1 MNTTSLATL
10 LLTLVLGGQQVVSAL
25 SYPEVLFVLDA
36 SGSMQ
41 ETAGSVT
48 KMVAAKQVMQRIVP
62 ELHPQVRVGLV
73 AYGHR
78 QKGDCA
84 DIEVLL
90 PAGSTDRNALLE
102 KVQALEPRG
111 LTPISDALSMSIDLL
126 KLKEIETT
134 IVLVS
139 DGKETCHAD
148 PCQVVRKLK
157 ATGIKFVLHV
167 VGFQVDQQAR
177 QQLEC
182 LAGEGGG
189 QYLHAS
195 DPAGLQDALKNIEKQ
210 IEVAVKAAESES
222 VPVRTGVGRIVF
234 TQPEQTVRSMDGLQ
248 IVRIKDEKTI
258 KTTGRLATTSNHP
271 LMDGAYQVHYTFA
284 QPNFGKPVQVLLG
297 KVDIRRGTDTRI
309 ELGGIEF
316 NIDKT
321 LEKNAPVSQVL
332 INDSGSKQIAAV
344 ANDNANGGYNFK
356 AKALLPGLYDV
367 SIRYTRSL
375 KGVPPTV
382 VARQVSVSA
391 GQCTLVTLDSGIRIK
406 QASTTH
412 VTGWDLIPVPSDLET
427 LSNADAA
434 DAAVATGATVQPRRG
449 RDNQY
454 PLWAAFVVPPGHY
467 RLQLHIRGMT
477 EPLVLEEKLQIK
489 PGQLIEYD
497 AGL

>member
-1 MNTTSLATL
+1 MKITPSACVF
-10 LLTLVLGGQQVVSAL
+10 LTLVLGGHQIASAQ

-48 KMVAAKQVMQRIVP
+48 KMAAAKQVMQQIVP
-62 ELHPQVRVGLV
+62 ELNPQVRVGLV

-78 QKGDCA
+78 HKGDCA

-90 PAGSTDRNALLE
+90 PPGSTDRDALL
-102 KVQALEPRG
+102 KSVQSLEPRG

-126 KLKEIETT
+126 KLKESETT
-134 IVLVS
+134 VVLVS

-148 PCQVVRKLK
+148 PCKVVRKLK

-167 VGFQVDQQAR
+167 VGFQVDQKAR

-189 QYLHAS
+189 KYLHAS
-195 DPAGLQDALKNIEKQ
+195 DPAGLQEALKNIEEQ
-210 IEVAVKAAESES
+210 IEVAVKAAESQS
-222 VPVRTGVGRIVF
+222 VPVRTGLGRIVL
-234 TQPEQTVRSMDGLQ
+234 TQPEKTVRSMDGLQ
-248 IVRIKDEKTI
+248 IVRIKDEKVI
-258 KTTGRLATTSNHP
+258 KTTGRLPVTSNHP

-284 QPNFGKPVQVLLG
+284 QPNFGKPVQVALG

-309 ELGGIEF
+309 ALGGIEF

-321 LEKNAPVSQVL
+321 LEKGAPVVQVL
-332 INDSGSKQIAAV
+332 ITDSGSKQLVAV
-344 ANDNANGGYNFK
+344 ANDNSNGYYNFL

-367 SIRYTRSL
+367 SIRYARSL
-375 KGVPPTV
+375 PGVPPTV
-382 VARQVSVSA
+382 VARQVSVAA
-391 GQCTLVTLDSGIRIK
+391 GKCTLVTLDSGIRIK
-406 QASTTH
+406 QASGTH
-412 VTGWDLIPVPSDLET
+412 VTGWDLIPVPARLET
-427 LSNADAA
+427 KTVADGSPEAGSA
-434 DAAVATGATVQPRRG
+434 VQPRRG

-454 PLWAAFVVPPGHY
+454 PIWAAFVVRPGHY
-467 RLQLHIRGMT
+467 QLQVHIRGMT
-477 EPLVLEEKLQIK
+477 EPLVLEDNLEIK